1 MTPEDLKCN
10 YPYVLT
16 RRLVVSQ
23 AARVY
28 DPLGL
33 VIPATLLAKV
43 LTRKLCMKDENE
55 SNKSFDWDEI
65 MPEKMKKEWLSF
77 FLELY
82 HVESLYFPR
91 CVKPIDATE
100 ELPWLIVF
108 SDGSQIAYDACAYIR
123 WKTKDGRCESFLLAA
138 KNRIAPTRQLTIPR
152 L

>member
-1 MTPEDLKCN
+1 MGSSSKCLQFQVKVNFSPKKGKQYTAENLLTPEDLKSNC
-10 YPYVLT
+10 PYVLT
-16 RRLVVSQ
+16 RLLVVSQ

-33 VIPATLLAKV
+33 VIPTTLLAKV
-43 LTRKLCMKDENE
+43 LIRKLCMKDENE

-82 HVESLYFPR
+82 YVESLHFPR

-100 ELPWLIVF
+100 ELPLLTVF
-108 SDGSQIAYDACAYIR
+108 LMVV
-123 WKTKDGRCESFLLAA
+123 K
-138 KNRIAPTRQLTIPR
+138 
-152 L
+152 